1 MLARVTVPDDF
12 LALARA
18 IAPERA
24 AELARDFGP
33 RPLAILL
40 GTAFPPL
47 TAQAGWQI
55 EALETLAGRGWRSER
70 RSAELARVFPA
81 SGEPDPAG
89 AEARVRDLRR
99 AGWVEKA
106 RIALRELL
114 PAELGGAE
122 IETTSRELSRLADA
136 LLERALAEAEAE
148 IERRHGPP
156 RQKNGERSQVVAIGL
171 GKLGGLE
178 LNAGSDIDLLFVYDT
193 DDGNSSLSLHEHW
206 THVVRRA
213 VDLIGTPSPDGLLF
227 RVDLRLRP
235 EGSQGPLVNSIE
247 AVERYYE
254 RWGRLWE
261 RAALLRA
268 RTAAGDSA
276 LGALFERDIAAPFV
290 FRREV
295 DPSVGESLADLV
307 ARSRAELSPDPK
319 RDLKLG
325 RGGIREAEFFVQTL
339 QLVWGGREPSLRV
352 QGTLPALARLR
363 SRGFVSDGEMSAIG
377 ESYALLRKLEHRV
390 QWSSGIQTHLLPTG
404 DDFGH
409 LARTMRLSEAELAAA
424 IQRARETVHS
434 LFSSLAPRRKPT
446 ASPYEPVASALAS
459 DGTALDLLTE
469 AAYGDAEIAEHLRA
483 LGRRP
488 DDLLGEL
495 TRDRYPALAVTVLEE
510 LASSPDPEQAA
521 RFLRAILGRF
531 ASPEPYVAALAQDRV
546 SLRRLVTAL
555 ASSAFIGETTLVRPE
570 LIDTILFGAGAISD
584 PSAAV
589 AVEIDAELQGL
600 PADAEADDRR
610 DALMRGLRVAK
621 QRVMVEVATADL
633 AGTIGTRDAT
643 RLLSALADEEL
654 GRAVDHVLGESD
666 GLAVIAMGKL
676 GGREIG
682 YGSDLDVVFIYDPA
696 CAPDADEASHFYTRA
711 ASRVIRLISEPNVAG
726 PGYELDTRLRP
737 SGSHGMLVTSLAAFA
752 RYHSVSLPG
761 AEMEP
766 VNGSVGSSGAA
777 WERQALL
784 RARFAAGDPALGA
797 LAIEVAQRAAYEGG
811 VARAAEIHYLRERME
826 RELGRERPYRLDL
839 KTGRGGLLDVEFA
852 VQFLQMQNGADP
864 AIRSPDTSIALDA
877 LAARGYL
884 NSEDYDA
891 LRDGYGFLRR
901 LEQRIHVLYGT
912 GSSIIATRAPG
923 LPALAR
929 RMGYRSEPGAAA
941 EAALLAHYRDVTENV
956 RGAYLRVFG
965 ISEH

>member
-1 MLARVTVPDDF
+1 VTAPNDLVDLAASID
-12 LALARA
+12 A
-18 IAPERA
+18 ERA
-24 AELARDFGP
+24 ARLARDFGP

-47 TAQAGWQI
+47 APQAGWQI
-55 EALETLAGRGWRSER
+55 EAIEAVAARGWRSER
-70 RSAELARVFPA
+70 RATELARLFPPP
-81 SGEPDPAG
+81 GEPEPTAADG
-89 AEARVRDLRR
+89 RIRGLRR
-99 AGWVEKA
+99 VAWVEKA

-114 PAELGGAE
+114 PAALGGAE
-122 IETTSRELSRLADA
+122 IESTSRELSRLADA
-136 LLERALAEAEAE
+136 ILEWALAQAEAEVLE
-148 IERRHGPP
+148 RHGAP
-156 RQKNGERSQVVAIGL
+156 RQKTGESSRAVAIGL

-193 DDGNSSLSLHEHW
+193 DDGASSLSLHEHW
-206 THVVRRA
+206 TLVVRRV
-213 VDLIGTPSPDGLLF
+213 VDLIGAPSADGLLF

-235 EGSQGPLVNSIE
+235 EGSQGALVNSLE

-254 RWGRLWE
+254 RWGRTWE

-268 RTAAGDSA
+268 RTAAGDFA
-276 LGALFERDIAAPFV
+276 LGELFERDVVLPFV
-290 FRREV
+290 YRREV

-352 QGTLPALARLR
+352 RGTLPALARLR
-363 SRGFVSDGEMSAIG
+363 SRGFVSDGEVSAIG

-390 QWSSGIQTHLLPTG
+390 QWQTGIQTHLLPTG

-409 LARTMRLSEAELAAA
+409 LARTMRLSETALARA
-424 IQRARETVHS
+424 IEHARETVHS
-434 LFSSLAPRRKPT
+434 LFSSLAPRRPPS
-446 ASPYEPVASALAS
+446 ASPYAQVGAALENDGATLDAVA
-459 DGTALDLLTE
+459 E
-469 AAYGDAEIAEHLRA
+469 AAYGDAEIAEHLRS

-495 TRDRYPALAVTVLEE
+495 TRDRYPELARAVLEE
-510 LASSPDPEQAA
+510 LGSSPDPEQAA
-521 RFLRAILGRF
+521 RFLRSILARF

-546 SLRRLVTAL
+546 ALRRIVTAL
-555 ASSAFIGETTLVRPE
+555 ASSAFIGETAFVRPE

-584 PSAAV
+584 PTAAV
-589 AVEIDAELQGL
+589 AVEIDAQLQGL
-600 PADAEADDRR
+600 AADADAAERR
-610 DALMRGLRVAK
+610 DALVRGLRVAK
-621 QRVMVEVATADL
+621 QRLMVEVATADL

-654 GRAVDHVLGESD
+654 GRAVDHVLGERG

-682 YGSDLDVVFIYDPA
+682 YGSDLDIVFIYDPA
-696 CAPDADEASHFYTRA
+696 RAPEPEEAGVFYSAA
-711 ASRVIRLISEPNVAG
+711 ASRVIRLISEPHVAG

-752 RYHSVSLPG
+752 RYHAVSAPG
-761 AEMEP
+761 EESEP
-766 VNGSVGSSGAA
+766 ASVGSSGAA

-784 RARFAAGDPALGA
+784 RARFAAGDAELGA
-797 LAIEVAQRAAYEGG
+797 RALEIATRVAYEGG
-811 VARAAEIHYLRERME
+811 AAPAAEVRHLRERME
-826 RELGRERPYRLDL
+826 RELGRERAYRLDL
-839 KTGRGGLLDVEFA
+839 KTGRGGLVDVEFA
-852 VQFLQMQNGADP
+852 VQFLQMQNGSDQ
-864 AIRSPDTSIALDA
+864 AIRTPDTSIALDA

-884 NSEDYDA
+884 SPENYDA
-891 LRDGYGFLRR
+891 LRDGYAFLRR
-901 LEQRIHVLYGT
+901 LEQRIHVLYGK
-912 GSSIIATRAPG
+912 GSSVIAVRAPG

-929 RMGYRSEPGAAA
+929 RMGYQGEADVPA

-956 RGAYLRVFG
+956 RAAYLSVFG
-965 ISEH
+965 GGSAA

>member
-1 MLARVTVPDDF
+1 VTALED
-12 LALARA
+12 LSALAVA
-18 IAPERA
+18 IDGARA
-24 AELARDFGP
+24 AELARELGA
-33 RPLAILL
+33 RPLAVLL

-47 TAQAGWQI
+47 APQAGWQI
-55 EALETLAGRGWRSER
+55 DALDLLAKRGWRTER
-70 RSAELARVFPA
+70 GAAQLARLFRA
-81 SGEPDPAG
+81 LRDDDLLD
-89 AEARVRDLRR
+89 AEARARALRR
-99 AGWVEKA
+99 TGWAEKA

-122 IETTSRELSRLADA
+122 IEGTSRELSRLADA
-136 LLERALAEAEAE
+136 VLERALGQAEAE
-148 IERRHGPP
+148 IEQRFGAP
-156 RQKNGERSQVVAIGL
+156 RQKNGERSRVVVLGL

-193 DDGNSSLSLHEHW
+193 DEGGSSVSLHEHW

-213 VDLIGTPSPDGLLF
+213 VELIDTPSADGLLF

-235 EGSQGPLVNSIE
+235 EGSRGALVNSLE

-268 RTAAGDSA
+268 RSAAGDLA
-276 LGALFERDIAAPFV
+276 LGALLERDIVTPFV
-290 FRREV
+290 YRRGV
-295 DPSVGESLADLV
+295 DTGIGESLADLLV
-307 ARSRAELSPDPK
+307 RSRAELSPEPK

-352 QGTLPALARLR
+352 QGTLPALGRLR
-363 SRGFVSDGEMSAIG
+363 SRGFVSDGEASAVA

-390 QWSSGIQTHLLPTG
+390 QWLSGIQTHLLPAG
-404 DDFGH
+404 DAFAH
-409 LARTMRLSEAELAAA
+409 LARTMRLSEGELRAA
-424 IQRARETVHS
+424 IERARDTVHS
-434 LFSSLAPRRKPT
+434 LFDALAPRRELS
-446 ASPYEPVASALAS
+446 ASPYEAVVSALATGG
-459 DGTALDLLTE
+459 DALTLLTE
-469 AAYGDAEIAEHLRA
+469 GAYGDAEIAEHLRA

-495 TRDRYPALAVTVLEE
+495 TRDRYPE
-510 LASSPDPEQAA
+510 LAHAVLQELGSSPDPEQAA
-521 RFLRAILGRF
+521 RFLRAILARF
-531 ASPEPYVAALAQDRV
+531 RSPEPYVTALAQDRV
-546 SLRRLVTAL
+546 ALRRLVTAL
-555 ASSAFIGETTLVRPE
+555 ASSAFIGETALVRPE

-589 AVEIDAELQGL
+589 AVEIDAQLQAL
-600 PADAEADDRR
+600 PAEADADERR

-621 QRVMVEVATADL
+621 QRLMVEVATADL

-654 GRAVDHVLGESD
+654 GRALDHVVGARS

-696 CAPDADEASHFYTRA
+696 RAPDPDEASVFYARA

-752 RYHSVSLPG
+752 RYHGVTSSDPEVAPPS
-761 AEMEP
+761 
-766 VNGSVGSSGAA
+766 GSVGSSGAA

-784 RARFAAGDPALGA
+784 RARFAAGDPELGSRA
-797 LAIEVAQRAAYEGG
+797 LAIAERAAYEGG
-811 VARAAEIHYLRERME
+811 AAPAAEVHRLRDRME
-826 RELGRERPYRLDL
+826 RELGRERPHRLDL
-839 KTGRGGLLDVEFA
+839 KLGRGGLLDVEFA
-852 VQFLQMQNGADP
+852 VQFLQMLNGADP
-864 AIRSPDTSIALDA
+864 AVRSPDTAIALEA
-877 LAARGYL
+877 LATRGYL
-884 NSEDYDA
+884 SGEDYDA
-891 LRDGYGFLRR
+891 LREGYTFLRR

-912 GSSIIATRAPG
+912 GSSIIAVRAPG
-923 LPALAR
+923 LAALAR
-929 RMGYRSEPGAAA
+929 RMGYRSAPGAPA
-941 EAALLAHYRDVTENV
+941 EQALLAHYRDVTENV
-956 RGAYLRVFG
+956 RRAYLRVFG
-965 ISEH
+965 IDAA